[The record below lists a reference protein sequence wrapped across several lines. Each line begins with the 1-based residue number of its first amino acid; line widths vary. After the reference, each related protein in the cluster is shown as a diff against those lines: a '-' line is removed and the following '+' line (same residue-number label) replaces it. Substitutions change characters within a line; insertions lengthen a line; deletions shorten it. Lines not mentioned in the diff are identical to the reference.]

1 MRKMRLLWVSF
12 LVLALIPC
20 ATAKVDKEGRE
31 KDAKEKEKETIEIGD
46 VLTASMIHV
55 QRMFLPLADA
65 MPEDKYNF
73 VPTNG
78 EFQGVRNFGEQ
89 LKHVAA
95 TNYLYAS
102 VILGE
107 KPPENTGENGNGP
120 ASMKNKGEIVKY
132 LGASF
137 LYVNKA
143 VASIN
148 EKNMIAPIKSPF
160 GGNATRLGMS
170 NLIIEHCFDHYGQM
184 IEYLRMNG
192 IVPPASMH

>member
-12 LVLALIPC
+12 LALALLPC
-20 ATAKVDKEGRE
+20 ASAQADKE
-31 KDAKEKEKETIEIGD
+31 AKEKAPKEKEAIEIGD
-46 VLTASMIHV
+46 VLKASMTHV
-55 QRMFLPLADA
+55 QRMLLPLADA
-65 MPEDKYNF
+65 MPEDKYSF

-78 EFQGVRNFGEQ
+78 EFKGVRNFGEQ

-95 TNYLYAS
+95 TNYFYAS

-107 KPPENTGENGNGP
+107 KPPEDTGENHNGP
-120 ASMKNKGEIVKY
+120 ASMKNKGEIIKY
-132 LGASF
+132 LGGSF

-143 VASIN
+143 VMTID

-160 GGNATRLGMS
+160 GGKATRLGMS